1 MSIQIKKHYGARFI
15 AGIAMI
21 MTGGLLLL
29 QQAGYLHAIN
39 LGRSWPL
46 ILIAFALV
54 QLGTSLNKSRQS
66 GWGLLLLGDWLFA
79 NTMTDWAY
87 TQIAL
92 PILLAGFGAAMMLRA
107 MRRGNAQASAP
118 PGENHF
124 AT

>member
-1 MSIQIKKHYGARFI
+1 MGIQIKRHFGVRFI
-15 AGIAMI
+15 AGVAMV

-46 ILIAFALV
+46 ILIAFAIV
-54 QLGTSLNKSRQS
+54 QLGTTMNKSRQR

-87 TQIAL
+87 AQITWA
-92 PILLAGFGAAMMLRA
+92 ILLTSLGAAMIVRA
-107 MRRGNAQASAP
+107 MRRGSRTAR
-118 PGENHF
+118 ENYF
-124 AT
+124 AA